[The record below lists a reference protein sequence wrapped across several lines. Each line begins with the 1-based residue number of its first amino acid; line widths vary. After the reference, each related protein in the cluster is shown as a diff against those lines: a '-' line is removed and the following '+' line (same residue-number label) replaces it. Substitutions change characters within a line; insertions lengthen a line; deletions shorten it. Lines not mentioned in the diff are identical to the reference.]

1 MKRKSPCGLCRNCAT
16 NQYIDIYDFEVKKK
30 YDLENYNLFKEI
42 VVTKCTMCNFAS
54 ENIFDFPAEKVRHI
68 INSPKYQDVISY
80 GYLSESKIQA
90 SYIFEQ
96 YNPNEYEAYSILCLE
111 TGDYEGFARSLN
123 MAIVLKEK
131 LMQKMRDFQ
140 NEVYGEMASEQN
152 FEKFYDLMNI
162 SIKNNK
168 ANLCK
173 VLKENKVSVFAKA
186 LLVETLI
193 GLGFNE
199 IAKNELEKIEDKLLQ
214 DLKEK
219 LSENLD

>member
-1 MKRKSPCGLCRNCAT
+1 
-16 NQYIDIYDFEVKKK
+16 
-30 YDLENYNLFKEI
+30 
-42 VVTKCTMCNFAS
+42 MCNFAS
-54 ENIFDFPAEKVRHI
+54 ENLFDFPAEKVRHI

-80 GYLSESKIQA
+80 GYLSESKVQA

-111 TGDYEGFARSLN
+111 IGDYEGFARSLN

-140 NEVYGEMASEQN
+140 NEVYGEMASGQN

-199 IAKNELEKIEDKLLQ
+199 IAKNELEKIEDTEKYEKVTTGLITYTKVDKTGGERKNALTGAMITIPNKTVPKAKLNKVVK
-214 DLKEK
+214 DLTVVE
-219 LSENLD
+219 E